1 MEYYDAF
8 SSATHLFMALWA
20 TFAALMLVRLT
31 RGHGAGRWAIAGY
44 GLSMVALYLA
54 SGLYHGSRHLT
65 GVNNAVLQK
74 LDKSAIFL
82 LIAGS
87 YLPVFV
93 YLLKGP
99 WRWTGLAFMTA
110 FAATGIGA
118 LWLLPAIPH
127 VVLVWLYVGMGVIG
141 LVMLPKLFRS
151 VGWGGFGWIV
161 LLGTIYV
168 GGAVIELIRW
178 PAPVPGLVGSHEMLH
193 LADMAGTLAHFA
205 FVTRYV
211 IRRPPAGL
219 GREGF

>member
-1 MEYYDAF
+1 MDYCDAF
-8 SSATHLFMALWA
+8 SSGTHLFTAAW
-20 TFAALMLVRLT
+20 AALAGLLLVRLT
-31 RGHGAGRWAIAGY
+31 RGHGPGRWAIAGY

-54 SGLYHGSRHLT
+54 SGLYHGSRHIT
-65 GVNNAVLQK
+65 GENNSLLQK

-93 YLLKGP
+93 YLLRGG
-99 WRWTGLAFMTA
+99 WRRAGLLFMGLL
-110 FAATGIGA
+110 AAAGVGA
-118 LWLLPAIPH
+118 LWLLPTIPH
-127 VVLVWLYVGMGVIG
+127 VVLVWLYVGMGLVG
-141 LVMLPKLFRS
+141 LVMVPKIFAA

-168 GGAVIELIRW
+168 GGAVIEVLRW
-178 PAPVPGLVGSHEMLH
+178 PAPVPGLVGSHELLH
-193 LADMAGTLAHFA
+193 LADIAGTLAHFT

-219 GREGF
+219 AAV